1 MPNNRKPR
9 KKYIPR
15 AVERPFLTSTEVNGM
30 TSMLDDLALIVELKL
45 CRGLINRK
53 DIERIH
59 QFFNWIGFSI
69 AKRREID
76 PENYAEAVDIQRAGA
91 SAFGSLIERSNRQQQ
106 MNPGEPRRYIPSGDE
121 MKAIQECVTY
131 FLEPMKEA
139 LRTNTVSMVKE
150 FQAMRLYI
158 SHNANKDHAKSE
170 EYEFR
175 KFS

>member
-1 MPNNRKPR
+1 
-9 KKYIPR
+9 
-15 AVERPFLTSTEVNGM
+15 
-30 TSMLDDLALIVELKL
+30 
-45 CRGLINRK
+45 
-53 DIERIH
+53 
-59 QFFNWIGFSI
+59 
-69 AKRREID
+69 
-76 PENYAEAVDIQRAGA
+76 
-91 SAFGSLIERSNRQQQ
+91 
-106 MNPGEPRRYIPSGDE
+106 